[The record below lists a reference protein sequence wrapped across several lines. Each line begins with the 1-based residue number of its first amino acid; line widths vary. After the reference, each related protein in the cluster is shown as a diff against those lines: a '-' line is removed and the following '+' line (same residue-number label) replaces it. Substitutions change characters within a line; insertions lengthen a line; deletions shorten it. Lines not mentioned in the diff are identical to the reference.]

1 MPDAKITYAQSSDIK
16 ARSFREYR
24 HDMKKKAIAEL
35 EFLFVLQDLLKPAL
49 VQKYGAD
56 KDLWFLTKG
65 GVTQQPDYLAK
76 YPNGKTMQYEFQ
88 YAEKIRELDFID
100 FKVSKVGKKS
110 KGVRYPHQDRQ
121 FFYVV
126 KEGGRFTFIDPKWIM
141 DEGKEAGVPAWGNRT
156 AFRVPK
162 TTFEGILKEGDENLK
177 TAIAS
182 TDNKNILLKAQTEYL
197 LSDIDKFSHELQEA
211 VDKDK
216 LITIMPKTL
225 EGFYRVC
232 FLLERMNEEP
242 KQAGIWLIY
251 LTSLFR
257 KGISPDKF
265 AMWMFAFDFLYFRCG
280 ALQDNEIKTVNEV
293 LYKAR
298 EEIESWQYQEGAFIR
313 DPNISRIHETRA
325 IIHVANL
332 FEDIQQNFFVY
343 YGFGKK
349 ADRIFEILPDA
360 TEIAEFIQ
368 NADEKKKRN

>member
-35 EFLFVLQDLLKPAL
+35 EFLPVLQDLLKPAL
-49 VQKYGAD
+49 VEKHGAD
-56 KDLWFLTKG
+56 KNLWFLTKG
-65 GVTQQPDYLAK
+65 GVTQQPDYLATDS
-76 YPNGKTMQYEFQ
+76 NGKTMQYEFQ
-88 YAEKIRELDFID
+88 YAEKIKELDFVD

-126 KEGGRFTFIDPKWIM
+126 KEGGRFAFIEPKWIM

-162 TTFEGILKEGDENLK
+162 STFEGILKEGHGNLK
-177 TAIAS
+177 AAITS
-182 TDNKNILLKAQTEYL
+182 TDNKNILLKAQTQYL
-197 LSDIDKFSHELQEA
+197 LSDTNKFSCELQEA

-232 FLLERMNEEP
+232 FLLERMDENP

-257 KGISPDKF
+257 KGISPDEI
-265 AMWMFAFDFLYFRCG
+265 AMWMFAFDFLYFRCDT
-280 ALQDNEIKTVNEV
+280 LQDNEIKTVNEI
-293 LYKAR
+293 LDKIR
-298 EEIESWQYQEGAFIR
+298 EEIKSWQYQEGAFTR
-313 DPNISRIHETRA
+313 DPNISRMHETFA

-332 FEDIQQNFFVY
+332 FEDIQQDFFVHY
-343 YGFGKK
+343 KSGRKVN
-349 ADRIFEILPDA
+349 RIFEILPDA
-360 TEIAEFIQ
+360 AEIAAFIQ
-368 NADEKKKRN
+368 NAAGTKS